1 MSKVAIIGSGP
12 AGYTA
17 GIYAARANLEPVLF
31 EGLESGGQLMLTT
44 DVENYP
50 GFVDG
55 IMGPELM
62 QVFKQQAERF
72 GTVIKTEF
80 IDSIEK
86 TDEGFKLKSSKEE
99 YMFDTVILAPGAS
112 ARWLGVKG
120 EKELQ
125 GYGVSACATCDGFF
139 FKEKTVAVVGG
150 GDSAM
155 EEALFLTK
163 FATKVIVIHRRDE
176 FRASQIMQDRVLNHD
191 QIEVMWNKTVEEI
204 KGDGAVSSVV
214 LKDAQDE
221 STEEVNLDGV
231 FVAIGHD
238 PNIKFL
244 DGLVELDEKVI
255 SKQGLVL
262 PPVLQLMESLQLE
275 MLLIQFIDK
284 QSLLRV
290 AVVRLLLM
298 LKDGWII
305 KENNLDYLSKL
316 TPEEQTDLEEKLLS
330 AGYPKPKDLSE
341 LTSYIDLFLADYSLD
356 KQISKDDLW
365 LELLN
370 QGYKLGDRILN
381 LSSPYLKGS
390 DVEELQELLS
400 RLGFYSDPIN
410 SEYTK
415 SLSSAVKDFQENRGL
430 IADGIVGLE
439 TALEIKSLV
448 RPNLSTSLNEA
459 IKTFRPSQGLLSVAI
474 YVDNV
479 GEYREQVVFYEQLKE
494 ACIELGFQ
502 VKFVSEIDEEISEEN
517 VSKYVNKLSP
527 HLFLIF
533 KHSDNQTINYFQGKH
548 SESKIGKNISEN
560 LSKKIDA
567 EIAGKNSYLLK
578 NTRAVAVNINGNFYQ
593 YSSFDVLQI
602 IKQTFESIFESN

>member
-214 LKDAQDE
+214 LKDTQNE

-238 PNIKFL
+238 PNVKFL
-244 DGLVELDEKVI
+244 EGLVELDEK
-255 SKQGLVL
+255 GY
-262 PPVLQLMESLQLE
+262 
-275 MLLIQFIDK
+275 
-284 QSLLRV
+284 
-290 AVVRLLLM
+290 
-298 LKDGWII
+298 I
-305 KENNLDYLSKL
+305 KTGFS
-316 TPEEQTDLEEKLLS
+316 T
-330 AGYPKPKDLSE
+330 A
-341 LTSYIDLFLADYSLD
+341 TSTS
-356 KQISKDDLW
+356 
-365 LELLN
+365 
-370 QGYKLGDRILN
+370 
-381 LSSPYLKGS
+381 
-390 DVEELQELLS
+390 V
-400 RLGFYSDPIN
+400 
-410 SEYTK
+410 
-415 SLSSAVKDFQENRGL
+415 
-430 IADGIVGLE
+430 DGIFAAGDVADSVYRQAI
-439 TALEIKSLV
+439 TAAGSGCQ
-448 RPNLSTSLNEA
+448 A
-459 IKTFRPSQGLLSVAI
+459 A
-474 YVDNV
+474 
-479 GEYREQVVFYEQLKE
+479 
-494 ACIELGFQ
+494 
-502 VKFVSEIDEEISEEN
+502 
-517 VSKYVNKLSP
+517 
-527 HLFLIF
+527 
-533 KHSDNQTINYFQGKH
+533 
-548 SESKIGKNISEN
+548 
-560 LSKKIDA
+560 IDA
-567 EIAGKNSYLLK
+567 ERWL
-578 NTRAVAVNINGNFYQ
+578 
-593 YSSFDVLQI
+593 DH
-602 IKQTFESIFESN
+602 